1 MHQSCSP
8 PRGHRAIRCAIAA
21 TAALLPA
28 LHAHAQV
35 RVVNWNI
42 ASVKGDPL
50 AIRTAIGLM
59 ASDAKPGFATAP
71 AILVFSEVM
80 ADDINAL
87 ETQVD
92 MAIPGVN
99 YTRGTFTTTPGED
112 AAGGAQAVFYRSS
125 IVTEIPA
132 LHVDLD
138 TGAGRKSDRW
148 QFQLVGYTSEQAK
161 FFVYASHLKA
171 SPGSTNENE
180 RLAGAQ
186 VVRNNAD
193 ALAASTHIIYCGDF
207 NLYSNGEPAYAEFL
221 SAGNG
226 QGFDP
231 LGTGSWSGAA
241 SAFKHTQSP
250 RDIAAGGLIGGGMD
264 DRFDFQ
270 LSSGEMQDND
280 GISIVPGSYRAFGN
294 DGNHFDLAIN
304 TGNNSY
310 YPSDIPLSNFLADA
324 LFDASDHIPVIVD
337 YRVPGVLS
345 ASLSTNFGRVIQNAT
360 VTLPVLV
367 QNVAAGHPLGIDSLE
382 VQVVGSGV
390 LGGSSTASAP
400 IAPAFGVVQVPLTTA
415 FVGFASGNAV
425 VTALSQAA
433 QNATVNLSTSGQIV
447 RTSNAS
453 FSEALDVDAT
463 LVERSVPEGSGLVA
477 IEVPIHNFGFNAL
490 QALLDVDLVSGLG
503 DGFALV
509 GGLEMDIGAVP
520 ATLEL
525 TFDASGKPAG
535 VYQRVLTVGVSDED
549 IPGSLSSQLALTV
562 AVTIENAGNP
572 ADLNGDGTVSGADL
586 AVLLGQWG
594 GPGTADFDNNGV
606 VDGADLAVLLGAW
619 NG

>member
-1 MHQSCSP
+1 MQPTCSR
-8 PRGHRAIRCAIAA
+8 PRGLGAMRCAFVAA
-21 TAALLPA
+21 VALVPAAAL
-28 LHAHAQV
+28 HAQV

-50 AIRTAIGLM
+50 AIRTAINLM

-71 AILVFSEVM
+71 AIIVFSEVM
-80 ADDINAL
+80 AEDINAL

-92 MAIPGVN
+92 MAIPGIN
-99 YTRGTFTTTPGED
+99 YTRGTFTTTAGED

-125 IVTEIPA
+125 VVAEIPA
-132 LHVDLD
+132 LHIDLD

-171 SPGSTNENE
+171 SPGATNESD

-186 VVRNNAD
+186 VVRNNSD

-207 NLYSNGEPAYAEFL
+207 NLYSNAEPAYAEFL

-231 LGTGSWSGAA
+231 LGSGSWAGAA
-241 SAFKHTQSP
+241 NAFKHTQSP
-250 RDIAAGGLIGGGMD
+250 RDIAADGLIGGGMD

-270 LSSGEMQDND
+270 ISSGEMQDND

-304 TGNNSY
+304 VGNNNY
-310 YPSDIPLSNFLADA
+310 YPSDIPLSNFIADT
-324 LFDASDHIPVIVD
+324 LFDASDHIPVVVD
-337 YRVPGVLS
+337 YRVPGVMS
-345 ASLSTNFGRVIQNAT
+345 ASMSTSFGRVIQNAT

-390 LGGSSTASAP
+390 LSGSTSASAP
-400 IAPAFGVVQVPLTTA
+400 IAPAFGVVQVPLATA
-415 FVGFASGNAV
+415 FVGFGSGSAT

-447 RTSNAS
+447 RRSNAS
-453 FSEALDVDAT
+453 FSDVVDLDAT
-463 LVERSVPEGSGLVA
+463 TVERSAPEGSTSVA
-477 IEVPIHNFGFNAL
+477 IDVPIHNFGFNAL

-509 GGLEMDIGAVP
+509 GGLETDIGALP
-520 ATLEL
+520 ATLQL
-525 TFDASGKPAG
+525 TFNASGKPAG
-535 VYQRVLTVGVSDED
+535 VYERTLTVGVSDED
-549 IPGSLSSQLALTV
+549 IPGSLSAQLSLTV
-562 AVTIENAGNP
+562 AVTIEAAGNP
-572 ADLNGDGTVSGADL
+572 ADLNGDGAVSGADL

-594 GPGTADFDNNGV
+594 GPGSADFDDNGV

>member
-1 MHQSCSP
+1 VHQSVSP
-8 PRGHRAIRCAIAA
+8 CRGFRAIRCGILAA
-21 TAALLPA
+21 AALLPIA
-28 LHAHAQV
+28 SAHAQV

-42 ASVKGDPL
+42 ASMKGDPL
-50 AIRTAIGLM
+50 AIRTAINLM

-71 AILVFSEVM
+71 AIIVFSEVM

-92 MAIPGVN
+92 MAIPGIN
-99 YTRGTFTTTPGED
+99 YTRGTFTTTPSED
-112 AAGGAQAVFYRSS
+112 AAGGAQAVFYRNSV
-125 IVTEIPA
+125 VTEIPA
-132 LHVDLD
+132 LHIDLD

-148 QFQLVGYTSEQAK
+148 QFQLVGYTSDQAK

-171 SPGSTNENE
+171 SPGATNESD

-207 NLYSNGEPAYAEFL
+207 NLYSNAEPAYAEFL

-231 LGTGSWSGAA
+231 LGSGSWAGAGN
-241 SAFKHTQSP
+241 AFKHTQSP

-270 LSSGEMQDND
+270 LSSGEMQDGD

-294 DGNHFDLAIN
+294 DGNHYNLAIN
-304 TGNNSY
+304 IGNNTY
-310 YPSDIPLSNFLADA
+310 YPSDIPLSNFLADT
-324 LFDASDHIPVIVD
+324 LFDAADHIPVIVD

-345 ASLSTNFGRVIQNAT
+345 ASMSPSFGRVIQNAT
-360 VTLPVLV
+360 VSVPVLV

-390 LGGSSTASAP
+390 LSGSSVAGAP
-400 IAPAFGVVQVPLTTA
+400 IAPSFGVVQVPLATA
-415 FVGFASGNAV
+415 FVGFGSGSVV

-433 QNATVNLSTSGQIV
+433 QNTIVNLPTSGQIV
-447 RTSNAS
+447 RRSNAS
-453 FSEALDVDAT
+453 FSAEEDTDAT
-463 LVERSVPEGSGLVA
+463 IVEVSVPKGSGSVA

-520 ATLEL
+520 ATLQL

-535 VYQRVLTVGVSDED
+535 VYDRELTVGVSDED

-562 AVTIENAGNP
+562 VVTIEAGGNP
-572 ADLNGDGTVSGADL
+572 ADLDGDGTVSGADL

-594 GPGTADFDNNGV
+594 GPGTADFDDNGT